1 MRGPPGEQTSG
12 SLLYCEHYITA
23 FVHLRNSFLQ
33 TLIQNI
39 YCLDY
44 ALYYIPPWHA
54 ASDAPPPVARTS
66 AHCQHVAPALQYPR
80 VPSARPATHLLKYK
94 KRRGSVRPHWNVG
107 NDDLCHHHR
116 RHPKHHHYSHS
127 DHRHS
132 LLHHYLLYHR
142 RHHHYLLHH
151 YLIHHRRHYHTWFL
165 GRYLAKGFVLL
176 PRLRGLP

>member
-1 MRGPPGEQTSG
+1 MQASMARHLLALVLYAFVSRSRESSDRWVATVGRGGLMRGPPGEQTSG

-80 VPSARPATHLLKYK
+80 VPSARPATHLLKHK
-94 KRRGSVRPHWNVG
+94 KRRGSVRLHWNVG
-107 NDDLCHHHR
+107 NDDLCHHRR
-116 RHPKHHHYSHS
+116 RHPKHHHLS
-127 DHRHS
+127 
-132 LLHHYLLYHR
+132 
-142 RHHHYLLHH
+142 
-151 YLIHHRRHYHTWFL
+151 LIHI
-165 GRYLAKGFVLL
+165 
-176 PRLRGLP
+176 